1 MINTIKRYPFQL
13 WVLISNLGVVAWL
26 QVHGQQMLQT
36 GQNFIN
42 DNQGIITNGLN
53 TVKLHPIW
61 LIAIGIVFLIILSL
75 VKKTLKVVFT
85 LLNLLLLAK
94 LIGAI

>member
-1 MINTIKRYPFQL
+1 MINAIKRYPFQL
-13 WVLISNLGVVAWL
+13 WALISNLGVVAWL
-26 QVHGQQMLQT
+26 QLHGQQILQT

-42 DNQGIITNGLN
+42 ENQGMITNGLN

-61 LIAIGIVFLIILSL
+61 LIAIGIVFLLIMSI
-75 VKKTLKVVFT
+75 VKRTLKFVFT

-94 LIGAI
+94 LVGII